1 MAVICSH
8 HFCFNMRKALLKFID
23 FFYPPFSRWFP
34 LHTFRYMV
42 SGGTNVASGS
52 VLYFIIYNYILNQ
65 QDVYLPFSPGMITA
79 PVAAFIIEAPLT
91 FIIGFILNKYLVFT
105 HSEIKGRIQM
115 FRYAIVVATNVLL
128 NYALLKLLVETFHF
142 YPTISKIMVNI
153 LLALASYFM
162 QTHFSFKVK
171 K

>member
-1 MAVICSH
+1 
-8 HFCFNMRKALLKFID
+8 
-23 FFYPPFSRWFP
+23 
-34 LHTFRYMV
+34 
-42 SGGTNVASGS
+42 
-52 VLYFIIYNYILNQ
+52 
-65 QDVYLPFSPGMITA
+65 MITA

>member
-1 MAVICSH
+1 
-8 HFCFNMRKALLKFID
+8 MRKVLLKIID

-42 SGGTNVASGS
+42 SGGTNAASGII
-52 VLYFIIYNYILNQ
+52 LYYVIYHFLLDK
-65 QDVYLPFSPGMITA
+65 QDVYLPFRPGMITG

-91 FIIGFILNKYLVFT
+91 FVIGFTLNKYLIFT
-105 HSEIKGRIQM
+105 QSELKGRIQM
-115 FRYAIVVATNVLL
+115 FRYGIVVISNLFL
-128 NYALLKLLVETFHF
+128 NYAFLKLLVETFNF
-142 YPTISKIMVNI
+142 YPTISKVFVTL